1 MICVMIMI
9 NIILRILQVIS
20 LILTTI
26 FCFFYGF
33 NSILDIPKCIMS
45 WIILSS
51 FLIYVILM
59 SIILLMKLKKCDFA
73 DDTILNFYPTG
84 IFLVNI
90 LVMKFMNFDLINI
103 LKENWK
109 EVLLFV
115 LLFYTILIIVRVL
128 ELIDYYIKLQKIIKI
143 EIKKY
148 YTKMLRALKE
158 LGEKNEKK
166 TFK

>member
-9 NIILRILQVIS
+9 NIILRILQVIT

-26 FCFFYGF
+26 FCFFYSPSF
-33 NSILDIPKCIMS
+33 ILEIRVLDIPKYITS
-45 WIILSS
+45 WIILSP

-59 SIILLMKLKKCDFA
+59 SIILLMKLKECDFA
-73 DDTILNFYPTG
+73 DDTILNFCPTG

-90 LVMKFMNFDLINI
+90 LSMKFMDWDLINI

-109 EVLLFV
+109 EALLFV
-115 LLFYTILIIVRVL
+115 LLFYIILILVKIYNN
-128 ELIDYYIKLQKIIKI
+128 EEKIINRI
-143 EIKKY
+143 FN
-148 YTKMLRALKE
+148 KE
-158 LGEKNEKK
+158 RRKNEKK